1 MTVKDRLAGYTKTQ
15 DRVAEDVGGGAPFL
29 HSYYAKS
36 DGKTAQLVREK
47 APSVKSGEPVI
58 VAGGE
63 VHVIRDA
70 DDTDPSRFV
79 LLGPFQ
85 RYYARRKESNLS
97 LITAQ
102 EKRKTGG
109 KRKGETAWREE
120 VIAVMALLGHGDP
133 IPFFARVEKHR
144 CRFLVSANNAVADS
158 GKKDPRQIT
167 HEIVLE
173 PGGKAG
179 GFSYLI
185 WDADSSPTTPED
197 LKAAMEGIDS
207 DALEEVLDRFDEEL
221 EALDL

>member
-1 MTVKDRLAGYTKTQ
+1 MTVKDRLAGYTKAQ
-15 DRVAEDVGGGAPFL
+15 ERVEEDLGSTTPFL

-47 APSVKSGEPVI
+47 APGVKSGEPVI

-70 DDTDPSRFV
+70 DDDNPSRFV

-85 RYYARRKESNLS
+85 RFYARRKESDLA

-109 KRKGETAWREE
+109 KKKGETAWREE
-120 VIAVMALLGHGDP
+120 AIAVMALLGHGAP

-173 PGGKAG
+173 PGGKPG
-179 GFSYLI
+179 NFSYLI
-185 WDADSSPTTPED
+185 WDAESSPTTPED
-197 LKAAMEGIDS
+197 LKASIEDIDPEL
-207 DALEEVLDRFDEEL
+207 LEEVLDRYDEEL